1 MKNKNLNTLERQYL
15 MLENQNKQINN
26 LEFLHTSNISKIGR
40 EFANQSA
47 RLALG
52 KYIKEKDDIDI
63 LKEKTSITPGFNM
76 PSVDSFRGKL

>member
-1 MKNKNLNTLERQYL
+1 MKNKNLNTLDRQQL

-26 LEFLHTSNISKIGR
+26 LEFLHINNISKIGR

-52 KYIKEKDDIDI
+52 KYIKEKDTIDL
-63 LKEKTSITPGFNM
+63 LKQNKPITPGENI
-76 PSVDSFRGKL
+76 PSIDTIKAQQ